1 MSMSVDVSKPWYLW
15 FLLYLVWTQAFP
27 LSPLEP
33 AISLFRG
40 LIKSAPNVLQTASER
55 ERGVHFMALWE
66 LLAVHSAAKLKD
78 LLCIDLHGG
87 RIPWAVS
94 LIPNFRLFPAFCVS
108 DGM

>member
-1 MSMSVDVSKPWYLW
+1 
-15 FLLYLVWTQAFP
+15 
-27 LSPLEP
+27 
-33 AISLFRG
+33 
-40 LIKSAPNVLQTASER
+40 
-55 ERGVHFMALWE
+55 MALWE